1 MRPLVRRILAVG
13 LTAGAFLLL
22 AVLGLGLA
30 ALLSPAEPPR
40 PEHEPVRPAA
50 PPPPAPLPPP
60 PVAAVEPPRP
70 RPEPPAAA
78 PAPTP
83 QPVLPPV
90 LPLPTRLQIR
100 GQLIRGFDALKD
112 ELARCPADPVQRKFG
127 TRAAVVLELVGENG
141 SARVAS
147 TTVESE
153 VPVNDRFV
161 SCARSVLEGKSLA
174 APGVKPG
181 MRLRFF
187 LPIGPAGNSFSP
199 SSASLAE
206 ATAP

>member
-1 MRPLVRRILAVG
+1 MRPLVRRILSVG
-13 LTAGAFLLL
+13 LTAGAFVLL

-30 ALLSPAEPPR
+30 ALLSPAEPSR
-40 PEHEPVRPAA
+40 PEPEPVRPAA

-60 PVAAVEPPRP
+60 PPVAAVEPPRP
-70 RPEPPAAA
+70 PPEPPAAA
-78 PAPTP
+78 PAPP

-127 TRAAVVLELVGENG
+127 TRAAVILELVGENG

-147 TTVESE
+147 TSVESE

-161 SCARSVLEGKSLA
+161 SCARSALEGKSLA

-187 LPIGPAGNSFSP
+187 LPIGPTGNSFAP

-206 ATAP
+206 VTAP